1 MAGEIGLVDGVL
13 LAVLLLSIGIGL
25 WRGLIFEVL
34 SLLGWVAAYVAAQ
47 WFTPAMSLHL
57 PVGTP
62 GSAVNH
68 AAAFA
73 CTFVLALLVWALLAR
88 LVRMLIS
95 ASPLSGLDRLLGAC
109 FGVLR
114 ALVLM
119 LAVTTAVAMTPAV
132 HSSAWQRSHGVAWLS
147 VVLQGLKPVLP
158 VEVTQHLPV

>member
-47 WFTPAMSLHL
+47 WFTPAMSAHL
-57 PVGTP
+57 PVGAP

-68 AAAFA
+68 VAAFA

-132 HSSAWQRSHGVAWLS
+132 HSSAWQRSQGVAWLS

-158 VEVTQHLPV
+158 IEVTQHLPV